1 MKALCGNQ
9 WQHASMGKSDKKK
22 WQNLFD
28 DTHRKAAHILSQLRL
43 IWHKPSEPTD
53 RQDAPDKI
61 LLLQPAVGQS
71 YSRGKECQPLE
82 CHITAASD

>member
-9 WQHASMGKSDKKK
+9 WQHASMENLIKKQ
-22 WQNLFD
+22 QNIFD
-28 DTHRKAAHILSQLRL
+28 GTHSKAVPILSQLRL

-71 YSRGKECQPLE
+71 YSRGKECHTLE